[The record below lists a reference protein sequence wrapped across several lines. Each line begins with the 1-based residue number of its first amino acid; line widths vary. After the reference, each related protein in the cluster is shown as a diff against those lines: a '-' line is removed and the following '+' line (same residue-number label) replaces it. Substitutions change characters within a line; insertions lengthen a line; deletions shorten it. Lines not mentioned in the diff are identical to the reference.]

1 MLPARTQSE
10 IEEIA
15 RELDLLVFAL
25 ELPRPDETHENQE
38 RQRIRREL
46 ERLRER
52 LEDLVRGL

>member
-25 ELPRPDETHENQE
+25 ELPRPDEVNETQE

-46 ERLRER
+46 DRLRER
-52 LEDLVRGL
+52 LDDLVRGL

>member
-25 ELPRPDETHENQE
+25 ELPRPEQVDEAQE
-38 RQRIRREL
+38 RQRVRREL
-46 ERLRER
+46 DKLRER
-52 LEDLVRGL
+52 LDDLVRGL